1 MAKSIVLIAAAL
13 ALATGSGT
21 AQQSRADGVM
31 TAVRKALGGDDKLT
45 TIKTLS
51 LRGTYQ
57 REMTMPGMTGGGR
70 ADVMIGGPGAPGPAG
85 APPQITGDI
94 ELDVELPSKYIRVD
108 TSTGMMAMTRT
119 EGFDGD
125 RPFAH
130 AAAAHPGL
138 RIRID
143 NPADDPALAPQVLR
157 RHRAEL
163 SRLLLGILGSTPSSF
178 PVTYSYGGVAE
189 ATEGKAEIVD
199 VKGPDDFTAR
209 LFIDVQTHLPL
220 MLTYMAPEPRM
231 VVRTAE
237 RGRGGI
243 DAEREADT
251 RRAEETAPARIV
263 EHRLFFS
270 EYRDVGGLKMPHRIA
285 RGIGPK
291 ISEEWEVKSYKINPT
306 FKADRFRVS

>member
-1 MAKSIVLIAAAL
+1 MSKSIVLIAAAL
-13 ALATGSGT
+13 ALTVSGT
-21 AQQSRADGVM
+21 AAQQNKAEQTMAG
-31 TAVRKALGGDDKLT
+31 VRKALGGEEKLNAV
-45 TIKTLS
+45 KTLS

-57 REMTMPGMTGGGR
+57 REMVIPAMTGGGR
-70 ADVMIGGPGAPGPAG
+70 ADVMIGGPAGPGPG
-85 APPQITGDI
+85 APPQMSGEL

-130 AAAAHPGL
+130 AAAANPGM

-143 NPADDPALAPQVLR
+143 NPADNPALAPQVLQ

-163 SRLLLGILGSTPSSF
+163 ARLLLGVLGSTPASF
-178 PVTYSYGGVAE
+178 PVTYSYGGIAE
-189 ATEGKAEIVD
+189 AAEGKAHIVD
-199 VKGPDDFTAR
+199 VKGPDDFAAR
-209 LFIDVQTHLPL
+209 LFIDVETQLPL
-220 MLTYMAPEPRM
+220 MLTYMAPEPRI

-237 RGRGGI
+237 RGRGGAGG
-243 DAEREADT
+243 DREREAAIPPED
-251 RRAEETAPARIV
+251 TAPAKVV

-270 EYRDVGGLKMPHRIA
+270 DYRDVGGLKLPHRLA
-285 RGIGPK
+285 RGIGQK
-291 ISEEWEVKSYKINPT
+291 TSEEWEIKSYKINPA

>member
-1 MAKSIVLIAAAL
+1 MNRTIVLIAAAL
-13 ALATGSGT
+13 ALATSSGT
-21 AQQSRADGVM
+21 AQQNKAEGVM
-31 TAVRKALGGDDKLT
+31 TAVRKALGGEDKLT
-45 TIKTLS
+45 AVRTLS
-51 LRGTYQ
+51 LRGSYQ
-57 REMTMPGMTGGGR
+57 REMAMPAMTGGGR

-85 APPQITGDI
+85 APPQMTGDI

-119 EGFDGD
+119 EGFDGE

-130 AAAAHPGL
+130 AAAAHPGM

-189 ATEGKAEIVD
+189 AAEGKAEIVD
-199 VKGPDDFTAR
+199 IKGPDDFTAR
-209 LFIDVQTHLPL
+209 LFVDAQTHLPL

-231 VVRTAE
+231 VVRTAQ
-237 RGRGGI
+237 RGRGGA
-243 DAEREADT
+243 DAERDTDT
-251 RRAEETAPARIV
+251 RRPDETAPATFV

-270 EYRDVGGLKMPHRIA
+270 EYRDVGGLKLPHRIA
-285 RGIGPK
+285 RGIGQK
-291 ISEEWEVKSYKINPT
+291 TSEEWELKSYKINPT